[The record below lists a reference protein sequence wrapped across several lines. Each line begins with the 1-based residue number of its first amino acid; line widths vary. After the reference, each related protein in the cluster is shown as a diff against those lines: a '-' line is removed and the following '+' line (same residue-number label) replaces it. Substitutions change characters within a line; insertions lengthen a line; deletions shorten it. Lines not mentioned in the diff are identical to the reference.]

1 MGLIGKDVEDKL
13 HKLEREL
20 KQLNIYL
27 KSIAESQAKIADMQ
41 KKYCALF
48 NKKEVNNEDDRK

>member
-1 MGLIGKDVEDKL
+1 MGLIGKDVEDKI

-27 KSIAESQAKIADMQ
+27 KSIAESQAKIANMQ
-41 KKYCALF
+41 EKYISLF
-48 NKKEVNNEDDRK
+48 NKEDNNEDDRK